1 MYYRVA
7 ICLDGSPH
15 WYWES
20 RMIVNIDALLRVLRL
35 YRTMPG
41 DRVCVFYSSSI
52 EGLDLMLARLNEGLT
67 CDTLTIDQLL
77 GGEWCMNQ
85 CETKPL
91 DESVN
96 SPDMRRLA

>member
-20 RMIVNIDALLRVLRL
+20 RMIVNIDTLLRVLRL
-35 YRTMPG
+35 YRTMP
-41 DRVCVFYSSSI
+41 DRVYVFYSSSI

-67 CDTLTIDQLL
+67 CDTLTIDQL
-77 GGEWCMNQ
+77 WA
-85 CETKPL
+85 
-91 DESVN
+91 VN
-96 SPDMRRLA
+96 GV